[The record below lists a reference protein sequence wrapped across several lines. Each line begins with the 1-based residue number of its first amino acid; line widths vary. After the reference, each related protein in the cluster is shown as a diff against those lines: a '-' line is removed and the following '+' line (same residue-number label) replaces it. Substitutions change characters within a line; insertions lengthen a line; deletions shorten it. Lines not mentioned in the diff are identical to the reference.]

1 MKDDGLEWPFCSSSF
16 LWREAPEK
24 WPQWG
29 RPTWEWRTAGVWVPR
44 ACVGCLSAAWS
55 CAPQVA
61 VALWAAPLMM
71 RNCTL
76 HRGGHWSRR
85 RFKPQG
91 SCNDTQCARG
101 REKSPSGQAEAKAV
115 VGLIGE
121 RIEGELP
128 AAIDGVQCHVKH
140 LSWRFLMLLFVSIGS
155 LVPHASTGIVILCL
169 G

>member
-1 MKDDGLEWPFCSSSF
+1 MAPMGPTDMGMAHGGSLGSARVCWLSVCSVELRS
-16 LWREAPEK
+16 
-24 WPQWG
+24 
-29 RPTWEWRTAGVWVPR
+29 
-44 ACVGCLSAAWS
+44 
-55 CAPQVA
+55 QVA

-169 G
+169 GAGLG